1 MIHRLAT
8 LVSVLTLLY
17 SAKLFLP
24 GLRMPFCFSR
34 EKYSYVERRFF
45 SKKKKKKR
53 EKIPQKGFMYC
64 SYPWERC
71 TLPETAFYWAKLL
84 CWYFMSYQNNLL
96 YLSRSECRMVLSPPA
111 KLFQIEPC
119 PGIEKAS
126 SCGKSCTTLWLIQHA
141 SLCLIKRW
149 TLLGCTRDFIAFPF
163 AKTFDLVLESFFSNH
178 ENKPFLIS
186 TQMHFDIYI
195 YLYLIFGFPRRKV
208 LLKPSS
214 KNNFSGHLPQL
225 FCLRETKRLLPY
237 VNLYLWEASV
247 DKS

>member
-1 MIHRLAT
+1 MWL
-8 LVSVLTLLY
+8 LLLFSVLTWLLSLHPDPFPTY
-17 SAKLFLP
+17 DSSIGHPSFCTYFAIFCKLFLP

-34 EKYSYVERRFF
+34 EKCSYIERRFF
-45 SKKKKKKR
+45 PKKRKEKR

-96 YLSRSECRMVLSPPA
+96 HLSRSECRMVLSPTA

-119 PGIEKAS
+119 PGIEKAP

-149 TLLGCTRDFIAFPF
+149 TLLGFYCFSIRKNFWFSSW
-163 AKTFDLVLESFFSNH
+163 VFFVQTWKINR
-178 ENKPFLIS
+178 F
-186 TQMHFDIYI
+186 
-195 YLYLIFGFPRRKV
+195 
-208 LLKPSS
+208 
-214 KNNFSGHLPQL
+214 
-225 FCLRETKRLLPY
+225 
-237 VNLYLWEASV
+237 
-247 DKS
+247 